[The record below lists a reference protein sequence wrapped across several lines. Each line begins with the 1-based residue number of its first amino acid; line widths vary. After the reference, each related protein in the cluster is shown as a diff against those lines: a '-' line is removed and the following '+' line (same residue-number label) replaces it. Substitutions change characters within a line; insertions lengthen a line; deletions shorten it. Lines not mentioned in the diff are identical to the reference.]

1 MIKNASIAQ
10 EFTPIISG
18 SSAGSANVGLYFCN
32 ISASPETITLYAL
45 PSGEAPSND
54 NTIIKNLPIHSED
67 TFYFG
72 EEKFILGEGEI
83 IGASSLV
90 GGRVTATAT
99 SIDI

>member
-32 ISASPETITLYAL
+32 ISASPETIIYTPHLAEKLRPMIIPLSKTFLFTLKHFLLWRRKVYIR
-45 PSGEAPSND
+45 GRR
-54 NTIIKNLPIHSED
+54 
-67 TFYFG
+67 
-72 EEKFILGEGEI
+72 I
-83 IGASSLV
+83 IGASSIV
-90 GGRVTATAT
+90 GGRVTGMAT